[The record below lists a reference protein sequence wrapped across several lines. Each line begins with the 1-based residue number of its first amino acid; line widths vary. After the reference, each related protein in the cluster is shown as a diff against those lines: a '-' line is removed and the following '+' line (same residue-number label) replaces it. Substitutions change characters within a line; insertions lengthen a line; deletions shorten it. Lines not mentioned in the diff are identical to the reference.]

1 MAGTLLRF
9 TFRIPEPCPPLV
21 ACHTFQ
27 VIPVTVTFPVEH
39 PTVIV
44 EKRMWAV
51 EPGPQDSTAGTAA
64 NAVVVVERKVV
75 EVASPCVEVVEL
87 PVAVD
92 PFVDPDLEPTAKP
105 IAIPPPREA
114 RTRTAMPTRTT
125 VLRRRVM
132 TRESLSREALRGTR
146 RDRSSKPS
154 FKDRS
159 SEIGRSCSGS
169 APQAWSDDEWSDA
182 SKDLVW
188 SRGEGLVPICG
199 HVGLGERPSP
209 GQSPEPAPD
218 KNADDYEPE
227 HCEACEDDSLGKSFR
242 PIRHLDDVM
251 ARREFELGTSLR
263 GTGTEPTVDRR
274 SLHAT
279 RAPRRSAGEEPGNR
293 MTW

>member
-21 ACHTFQ
+21 ACHSFQ

-44 EKRMWAV
+44 EGRMWGV

-132 TRESLSREALRGTR
+132 TRESLRREALRGTR

-188 SRGEGLVPICG
+188 SRGEGLVPIL
-199 HVGLGERPSP
+199 VTSVWANALRPGSS
-209 GQSPEPAPD
+209 GPAPD

-251 ARREFELGTSLR
+251 ARRNSSL
-263 GTGTEPTVDRR
+263 E
-274 SLHAT
+274 HH
-279 RAPRRSAGEEPGNR
+279 
-293 MTW
+293 